1 MSRHIAIFDTTLRDG
16 EQAPGC
22 SMNLSEKLEVA
33 HRLERLKVDVIE
45 AGFPVS
51 SKGDFEAV
59 RAIAAKVKECSIAG
73 LTRAVFS
80 DIDTT
85 WDAIRNAVQPRIHV
99 FLSTSPIH
107 MEYKL
112 RMTPEQVLDRLVES
126 VRYAKSKCAD
136 VEFSAEDAMR
146 SDMDFLCR
154 VVEQAIAAGATVVN
168 VPDTVG
174 YLMPDEITARITE
187 LMNRVPNI
195 DKAVLSVHCH
205 NDLGL
210 ANANALAGVM
220 AGAGQV
226 ECTINGIGER
236 AGNTALE
243 EFVMALKTRQDFF
256 DCDTRIDT
264 TKIYKASKLLYNII
278 GNSIPLNKPIV
289 GKNAFKHESGIHQHG
304 VLADRRTYEI
314 LTPESVGVKQ
324 NEMVLGKHSGRH
336 AFAQRLTEL
345 GIELTKEELD
355 EAFAEFKKLCDKKSV
370 VTDSD
375 VEALV
380 AHRKVD
386 FNDYVLDSFNVH
398 SGNDANSVA
407 VMRMHK
413 DDKKYEEVALGDGPV
428 AAAYKAID
436 RIMKPKPHS
445 LEKYT
450 IHAVSEGRDTLG
462 EAIVKLRFGEETVN
476 GRGLSTDIIEA
487 SIRAYINALN
497 KMTIEFSG
505 ETEE

>member
-22 SMNLSEKLEVA
+22 SMNLSEKLDIA

-59 RAIAAKVKECSIAG
+59 KAIAAKVRDSSVAA
-73 LTRAVFS
+73 LTRAVIR

-85 WDAIRNAVQPRIHV
+85 YEAIKNAEQPRIHIV
-99 FLSTSPIH
+99 LATSPIH
-107 MEYKL
+107 MQYKL
-112 RMTPEQVLDRLVES
+112 CMTPDEVLARMRES
-126 VRYAKSKCAD
+126 VTHAKKLCGD

-154 VVEQAIAAGATVVN
+154 VVEKAIEAGATVVN

-174 YLMPDEITARITE
+174 YMMPNEMTERISY
-187 LMNRVPNI
+187 LMNHVPNI

-220 AGAGQV
+220 AGAGQG
-226 ECTINGIGER
+226 ECTVNGIGER

-243 EFVMALKTRQDFF
+243 EFVMAVKTRPDLCDF
-256 DCDTRIDT
+256 DTRIDT
-264 TKIYKASKLLYNII
+264 TKIYKASKLLYNTI

-304 VLADRRTYEI
+304 VMADRRTYEI
-314 LTPESVGVKQ
+314 LTPESIGIKP

-345 GIELTKEELD
+345 GIDLTKEEL
-355 EAFAEFKKLCDKKSV
+355 ELAFTEFKKLCDKKSV

-375 VEALV
+375 IEALV
-380 AHRKVD
+380 AHRKID

-398 SGNDANSVA
+398 SGNNANSVA

-413 DDKKYEEVALGDGPV
+413 DNKHYEEVSLGDGPV
-428 AAAYKAID
+428 DAAYKAID
-436 RIMKPKPHS
+436 IIMKPEPHS

-487 SIRAYINALN
+487 SILAYINALN
-497 KMTIEFSG
+497 KMKIEFSS